1 MNTKNEQ
8 AREQHRLRI
17 QRYRKKHDNVRL
29 ELLVPRDLA
38 LQFRTLPGL
47 NGLSN
52 AEKLHAL
59 CDVWLFSQIGKPENA
74 DDLDWLIAQVDQI
87 ELEFKKDQ

>member
-1 MNTKNEQ
+1 MNTKNEKV
-8 AREQHRLRI
+8 REQHKLRV

-38 LQFRTLPGL
+38 TQFRTLPGL
-47 NGLSN
+47 NDLSN

-59 CDVWLFSQIGKPENA
+59 CDAWLFSQAGKPENSES
-74 DDLDWLIAQVDQI
+74 LDWLIAQVDQI
-87 ELEFKKDQ
+87 ELELKKKQ